1 MISVDLVILKATSNS
16 NKKIFEDEI
25 KKKKKKT
32 DRKKNSRFNFLF
44 SSNLKLNYI
53 KNVLI

>member
-1 MISVDLVILKATSNS
+1 MIPVDLVILKATSNS
-16 NKKIFEDEI
+16 NKKKYLRMKL
-25 KKKKKKT
+25 KKINKT
-32 DRKKNSRFNFLF
+32 DKKKNSRF

>member
-25 KKKKKKT
+25 KKKKT